1 MTATNSLILLVDDD
15 ELQLDLIG
23 AQLAGFILYQVVTA
37 SSGEQALAHFET
49 HGPNIA
55 AVVCDLSMP
64 GMDGLVLLRHLA
76 QRGYQG
82 AVLLL
87 SGVHDDILHSAAG
100 LVDAHGLKLLGVL
113 TKPCATSQLQAL
125 LANLQPLPVQRS
137 SDAVADLSPQRLVQ
151 ALRDGEFIPWFQP
164 KVDVRSG
171 LAVGVE
177 ALARWPQA
185 DASMISPVR
194 FIPAIEAAQLS
205 DELFFAMARQVAE
218 AMAHWRTLKL
228 HLKAAINLSM
238 DTALNL
244 AMPEQLG
251 QIVHAAGLSPAD
263 FVIEVTESQLMVERT
278 LAMES
283 LTRLSLMGFTLSIDD
298 FGTGYSSLVQLIDL
312 PFKELK
318 IDGSFVQRSSHELKA
333 QSVLRVAILLGH
345 SLGMDVIAE
354 GVETAAQLDVI
365 RGNGCHLV
373 QGFFLAR
380 PMPFGLCT
388 EWLQQQAPSPGLADL
403 APVSGGVYI

>member
-1 MTATNSLILLVDDD
+1 MTATHNLILLVDDD

-23 AQLAGFILYQVVTA
+23 AQLAGFGVTQVISA
-37 SSGEQALAHFET
+37 STGEQALVHFET
-49 HGPNIA
+49 YGSQIA
-55 AVVCDLSMP
+55 AVICDLSMP
-64 GMDGLVLLRHLA
+64 GMDGLVLMRHLA
-76 QRGYQG
+76 QRGYRG

-87 SGVHDDILHSAAG
+87 SGVQDEILHSAAG
-100 LVDAHGLKLLGVL
+100 LVNAHGLKLLGVL
-113 TKPCATSQLQAL
+113 TKPCVTSQLQAL
-125 LANLQPLPVQRS
+125 LANLQPKAIECS
-137 SDAVADLSPQRLVQ
+137 SDAAADLSPQRLAQ

-164 KVDVRSG
+164 KVDSRSG

-185 DASMISPVR
+185 DGSLISPVR
-194 FIPAIEAAQLS
+194 FIAAIETNRFA
-205 DELFFAMARQVAE
+205 DELFFAMARQVAD
-218 AMAHWRTLKL
+218 AMAHWRMLHL

-244 AMPEQLG
+244 AMPERLG
-251 QIVHAAGLSPAD
+251 QIVQAAGLSPVD
-263 FVIEVTESQLMVERT
+263 FVIEVTESQLMVERS

-354 GVETAAQLDVI
+354 GVETAEQLAVL

-373 QGFFLAR
+373 QGYHLAR
-380 PMPFGLCT
+380 PMPFAACT
-388 EWLQQQAPSPGLADL
+388 NWLQQQVGHA
-403 APVSGGVYI
+403 

>member
-1 MTATNSLILLVDDD
+1 VVS
-15 ELQLDLIG
+15 
-23 AQLAGFILYQVVTA
+23 AG
-37 SSGEQALAHFET
+37 SGEQALAHFET
-49 HGPNIA
+49 HGSNIA
-55 AVVCDLSMP
+55 AVICDLSMP
-64 GMDGLVLLRHLA
+64 GMDGLVLMRHLA

-87 SGVHDDILHSAAG
+87 SSVQDEILHSAAG
-100 LVDAHGLKLLGVL
+100 LVTAHGLKLLGVL
-113 TKPCATSQLQAL
+113 SKPCATSQLQAM
-125 LANLQPLPVQRS
+125 LANLQPTAMYRNNN
-137 SDAVADLSPQRLVQ
+137 AVADLSPQRLVQ

-164 KVDVRSG
+164 KVDSRSG

-185 DASMISPVR
+185 DGSLISPGC
-194 FIPAIEAAQLS
+194 FIPAIEATRLA
-205 DELFFAMARQVAE
+205 DDLFFVMARQVA
-218 AMAHWRTLKL
+218 AALAHWRTLNL
-228 HLKAAINLSM
+228 PLKAAINLSM

-244 AMPEQLG
+244 SMPERLG
-251 QIVHAAGLSPAD
+251 QIVAAAGLRPTD
-263 FVIEVTESQLMVERT
+263 FVIEVTESQLMVERS

-318 IDGSFVQRSSHELKA
+318 IDGSFVQRSSHERKA

-354 GVETAAQLDVI
+354 GVETAEQLDVL
-365 RGNGCHLV
+365 RANGCHLV
-373 QGFFLAR
+373 QGYYLAR
-380 PMPFGLCT
+380 PMPFGTCT
-388 EWLQQQAPSPGLADL
+388 QWLQQ
-403 APVSGGVYI
+403 SGHA